1 MSEEILNEEDF
12 GVDYVTIVDEEGQEY
27 ELEVLDSIEMNGKN
41 YMAFL
46 PADMDENDPD
56 YGMIILRVLE
66 DENGDT
72 VYESVDEESELDP
85 VYNEFVKRLFDDEDE
100 E

>member
-12 GVDYVTIVDEEGQEY
+12 GVDYVTIVDDEGQEY

-85 VYNEFVKRLFDDEDE
+85 VYNEFVKRIFDDEDE

>member
-12 GVDYVTIVDEEGQEY
+12 GVDYVTIVDDEGQEY